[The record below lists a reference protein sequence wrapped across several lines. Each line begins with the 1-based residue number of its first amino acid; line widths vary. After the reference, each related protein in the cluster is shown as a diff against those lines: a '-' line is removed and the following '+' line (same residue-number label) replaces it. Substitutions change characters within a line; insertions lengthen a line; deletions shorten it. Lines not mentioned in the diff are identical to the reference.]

1 MSPIVIEVSHPP
13 GAAQRRGV
21 TRRGACSWGETG
33 LCSALTPTFSSG
45 RIHGELLQLLYLLT
59 DKRTAQVYCWR
70 RNEFFW
76 HISVTIRTT

>member
-1 MSPIVIEVSHPP
+1 M
-13 GAAQRRGV
+13 
-21 TRRGACSWGETG
+21 
-33 LCSALTPTFSSG
+33 CSALTPTFSSG

-59 DKRTAQVYCWR
+59 DKRTAHFFQAVGEEVDVDSEVYCWR